1 MSDVERFDFDVA
13 VVGLAGRFPGARNIA
28 EFWERLR
35 EGAEL
40 IGACAEG
47 VLDGIELF
55 DASFFGFTPR
65 EAETLDPQHRIFL
78 EESWA
83 ALENA
88 GYSAESYHGRIGVFA
103 GESLNTYFLNNLYPN
118 RKLLD
123 SLGASQ
129 VIIANDRDYLTT
141 QVSFRLH
148 LKGPSLSIQ
157 TACSTSLVAV
167 HLACQSLLNREC
179 DMALAGGVSISVPQ
193 GLGGEYQE
201 GGIISPDGH
210 CRAFDAQALGT
221 VKGSGA
227 GVVVLKRLADAL
239 NDRDTIHAV
248 IKGSAINNDG
258 ATKVGFTAPSIEGQ
272 ASVIEEALALA
283 SIEPETIGYVEAH
296 GTGTALGDPVEIA
309 ALTQAFRTG
318 TQAKGF
324 CPIGSVK
331 TNIGHLDAAAGVAS
345 LIKTVLALEHKEI
358 PPSLNFEQPNPNI
371 DFANSPFF
379 VNTELR
385 RWETNGMARRAGV
398 SSFGIGGTNAHV
410 VLEEAPASESFESSS
425 SPQLLVLSARTQNA
439 LVQASTNLAAYLAEH
454 QELDLGDVAYT
465 LSAGRK
471 SFEHRMAVVS
481 RDVADAVAKLSAP
494 DRVATG
500 TTQYEKR
507 PVAFMFPGQGAQY
520 VGMGRALYERE
531 SVFRAELDH
540 CAELLRSSLG
550 TDLREIIYAD
560 SSPEEAAA
568 RLADTRFAQPALFAV
583 EYALAKLW
591 IAWGIVP
598 QAMIGHSIGEY
609 VAACIAGIFSL
620 KDALRLVAA
629 RGEMIQRLPRG
640 AMLAVSLT
648 PLEAEQFLND
658 QVSLA
663 AVNAP
668 SLCVLSGTIEAIE
681 QLEQRLVGEGVI
693 CRRLHTS
700 HAFHSTMMEPAIEEF
715 AELVRSVERHALKIP
730 YVSNV
735 TGKWITEAQA
745 VDPSYWARHLREAV
759 QFSAGVAELLND
771 PALVL
776 LEVGPGQTLGTLAAQ
791 QPGFDR
797 VALASLRPPKGENSE
812 SEFLLKTVGRLW
824 LAGVGIDWSRVYSGQ
839 PHRRVPLPTYPFQRK
854 RYWIDPPSE
863 AAQSTIEALND
874 TESATLPTNDQ
885 TFSNVAEVET
895 TVIAIWCELFGIDN
909 IRPHDNFF
917 DHGGNSLIALQ
928 LVSELRATFKVDLP
942 LRVVFESQTA
952 AALSTR
958 IFDLIAQEQEIA
970 ELDSLLREI
979 ESLTPE
985 VAQAK
990 LDPQPSAPVVELSEE
1005 NRPSD
1010 ASIGFSLYFFSDDGS
1025 KTSDDKYRLV
1035 LESAK
1040 FADRHGF
1047 TAVWT
1052 PERHFQDFGG
1062 LYPNPSVLSAALAV
1076 LTERIQIRA
1085 GSVALPLHHPVRV
1098 AEEWSLVDNL
1108 SHGRV
1113 AVSFASGWHTNDFIF
1128 APEAYDDRKEVMFRH
1143 IELIQRLWAGEQVKL
1158 TSAGGAEVEFRILP
1172 RPIQPHLPIWI
1183 TSSGSA
1189 ETWRRAGAIGANVLA
1204 AYIGYSREE
1213 LAQRIEVY
1221 REARAK
1227 HGHDPRT
1234 SVVTIMLHTF
1244 VGDDDRV
1251 VKEKVRAP
1259 FSNYLRTYFKQYEN
1273 TAAGVADVSE
1283 ADKEALMS
1291 VAFEKYFE
1299 TSTLMGAPDKC
1310 ARLIDALVEV
1320 GVDEIACLVDFGVDA
1335 DSVLASLA
1343 RLDELRERYATKRHK
1358 ESKGQLA
1365 PQVDR
1370 IPRRPREDVD
1380 LFPTSIDQERLW
1392 FIEQLQ
1398 PGNAAYNIFS
1408 ASRIKGRLDVA
1419 IMERVVNEL
1428 IARHEVVRTTF
1439 TVVDDQPMQLIQ
1451 PKLEVTLTPVDLQSV
1466 PLEQRE
1472 QEALRLVTEDFS
1484 RPFDLEQ
1491 GP

>member
-1 MSDVERFDFDVA
+1 MIETDQFAFEVA
-13 VVGLAGRFPGARNIA
+13 VVGLSGRFPGARNVG
-28 EFWERLR
+28 EFWERLC

-40 IGACAEG
+40 IG
-47 VLDGIELF
+47 VLDDVELF

-88 GYSAESYHGRIGVFA
+88 GYNSESYHGRIGVFA
-103 GESLNTYFLNNLYPN
+103 GESLNSYFLHNLYPN
-118 RKLLD
+118 RRLLE

-129 VIIANDRDYLTT
+129 VVIANDRDYLTT

-179 DMALAGGVSISVPQ
+179 DMALAGGVSVSVPQ
-193 GLGGEYQE
+193 GAGGNYQE

-210 CRAFDAQALGT
+210 CRAFDAKARGT

-227 GVVVLKRLADAL
+227 GVVVLKRLADAI

-272 ASVIEEALALA
+272 ASVIEEAMALA

-318 TQAKGF
+318 TEATGF

-345 LIKTVLALEHKEI
+345 LIKTVLALEHKQI
-358 PPSLNFEQPNPNI
+358 PPSLNFERPNPNI

-385 RWETNGMARRAGV
+385 CWDTNGMPRRAGV

-410 VLEEAPASESFESSS
+410 VLEEAPASERFEPSGL
-425 SPQLLVLSARTQNA
+425 PQLLVLSGRTQNA
-439 LVQASTNLAAYLAEH
+439 LAQARTNLLAH
-454 QELDLGDVAYT
+454 LARHPELDLADVAYT

-471 SFEHRMAVVS
+471 SFEHRLAVVCHD
-481 RDVADAVAKLSAP
+481 RADLD
-494 DRVATG
+494 DRARVFTG
-500 TTQYEKR
+500 ASHYEKR

-531 SVFRAELDH
+531 AVFRAELDR

-550 TDLREIIYAD
+550 VDLREIIYAD
-560 SSPEEAAA
+560 DLPAEEAAA

-583 EYALAKLW
+583 EYACAKLW
-591 IAWGIVP
+591 IEWGIVP
-598 QAMIGHSIGEY
+598 EAMIGHSIGEY
-609 VAACIAGIFSL
+609 VAACLASVFSL
-620 KDALRLVAA
+620 EDALRLVAA
-629 RGEMIQRLPRG
+629 RGEIMQRLPRG
-640 AMLAVSLT
+640 AMLAASLT
-648 PLEAEQFLND
+648 PAESEPYLSEK
-658 QVSLA
+658 VSLA
-663 AVNAP
+663 AVNSPA
-668 SLCVLSGTIEAIE
+668 LCVLSGTIEAIDR
-681 QLEQRLVGEGVI
+681 LEQRLTSEGVI
-693 CRRLHTS
+693 CRRVHTS
-700 HAFHSTMMEPAIEEF
+700 HAFHSAMMEPAIEEF
-715 AELVRSVERHALKIP
+715 TAVVRSVERHAPQIP
-730 YVSNV
+730 YISNV

-745 VDPSYWARHLREAV
+745 IDPSYWARHLREAV

-791 QPGFDR
+791 QPAFNR
-797 VALASLRPPKGENSE
+797 VALASLRLPKGEHSE
-812 SEFLLKTVGRLW
+812 IEFLLKTVGRLW
-824 LAGVGIDWSRVYSGQ
+824 LAGVGIDWSKFYAGQ
-839 PHRRVPLPTYPFQRK
+839 PRRRVPLPTYPFERQ
-854 RYWIDPPSE
+854 RYWIDPPDEQVTRTQE
-863 AAQSTIEALND
+863 ATQKEQAS
-874 TESATLPTNDQ
+874 LPDL
-885 TFSNVAEVET
+885 FSPPTDVTEVET
-895 TVIAIWCELFGIDN
+895 TVIEIWRELLGIES
-909 IRPHDNFF
+909 IRPQDSFF

-928 LVSELRATFKVDLP
+928 LVAQLRETFKIDLP
-942 LRVVFESQTA
+942 LRVIFESRTVTGLA
-952 AALSTR
+952 AR
-958 IFDLIAQEQEIA
+958 IFDLIAQEQEMA

-979 ESLTPE
+979 ESSTPE
-985 VAQAK
+985 VQEAK
-990 LDPQPSAPVVELSEE
+990 PSTTATA
-1005 NRPSD
+1005 
-1010 ASIGFSLYFFSDDGS
+1010 ASISFSLYFFSDDGS
-1025 KTSDDKYRLV
+1025 RTSDDKYQLV

-1128 APEAYDDRKEVMFRH
+1128 APEIYDDRKEVMFRH
-1143 IELIQRLWAGEQVKL
+1143 IELIQKLWAGEKVKL
-1158 TSAGGAEVEFRILP
+1158 PSAGGSEVEFRILP
-1172 RPIQPHLPIWI
+1172 RPIQSQLPIWI

-1204 AYIGYSREE
+1204 AYIGYSQEE
-1213 LAQRIEVY
+1213 LAQRIQLY
-1221 REARAK
+1221 REARAM

-1234 SVVTIMLHTF
+1234 GVVTIMLHTF
-1244 VGDDDRV
+1244 VGDDDEA
-1251 VKEKVRAP
+1251 VKERVRAP
-1259 FSNYLRTYFKQYEN
+1259 FSNYLRTYFKQYE
-1273 TAAGVADVSE
+1273 TTVTGVAGVSE
-1283 ADKEALMS
+1283 ADKDALMS

-1299 TSTLMGAPDKC
+1299 TSTLMGTPDKC
-1310 ARLIDALVEV
+1310 ARLIDRLIEI
-1320 GVDEIACLVDFGVDA
+1320 GVDEIACLIDFGVDA
-1335 DSVLASLA
+1335 DSVLRSL
-1343 RLDELRERYATKRHK
+1343 
-1358 ESKGQLA
+1358 
-1365 PQVDR
+1365 
-1370 IPRRPREDVD
+1370 
-1380 LFPTSIDQERLW
+1380 ERL
-1392 FIEQLQ
+1392 EDLK
-1398 PGNAAYNIFS
+1398 NIFP
-1408 ASRIKGRLDVA
+1408 AKA
-1419 IMERVVNEL
+1419 
-1428 IARHEVVRTTF
+1428 
-1439 TVVDDQPMQLIQ
+1439 
-1451 PKLEVTLTPVDLQSV
+1451 
-1466 PLEQRE
+1466 QRRK
-1472 QEALRLVTEDFS
+1472 ALPRS
-1484 RPFDLEQ
+1484 
-1491 GP
+1491 